1 MKKINVAVIGCGTI
15 SVMHLDSAASLSQ
28 ANLVAVCDIKEDRVN
43 KTAEKYN
50 CKAYTDY
57 KEMFRNEKL
66 DAVHI
71 CLPHYLH
78 TAVSRDAFEN
88 GINVLCE
95 KPMSIDYDD
104 AEKTLKLAKDK
115 NLLYG
120 VIFQCRYNTPAQKVK
135 EYINSG
141 KLGRVKSAVSILTWN
156 RSDEYYCL
164 SDWKGTWDKE
174 GGGVVIDQAIHSIDL
189 TNWLIDSEVKSVKSA
204 LYNRHHKIIDVE
216 DTADGIIEYE
226 NGTTY
231 TFFAM
236 NNFGVDA
243 PIEIRLVC
251 ENGYVNLSY
260 EFADITFSDGTKEHI
275 ENHNQ
280 KIVSYSGGK
289 DYWGTQHAV
298 QINNFYN
305 AVLGLEPLEITAESA
320 LKTQKIICEIYKSSK
335 LNLKK

>member
-1 MKKINVAVIGCGTI
+1 M
-15 SVMHLDSAASLSQ
+15 
-28 ANLVAVCDIKEDRVN
+28 
-43 KTAEKYN
+43 
-50 CKAYTDY
+50 
-57 KEMFRNEKL
+57 
-66 DAVHI
+66 
-71 CLPHYLH
+71 
-78 TAVSRDAFEN
+78 
-88 GINVLCE
+88 
-95 KPMSIDYDD
+95 
-104 AEKTLKLAKDK
+104 
-115 NLLYG
+115 
-120 VIFQCRYNTPAQKVK
+120 
-135 EYINSG
+135 
-141 KLGRVKSAVSILTWN
+141 
-156 RSDEYYCL
+156 
-164 SDWKGTWDKE
+164 
-174 GGGVVIDQAIHSIDL
+174 IDQAIHSIDL
-189 TNWLIDSEVKSVKSA
+189 TNWLIDSEVKSVRSA

-231 TFFAM
+231 SFFAM

-243 PIEIRLVC
+243 PIEIKLVC

-305 AVLGLEPLEITAESA
+305 AVLGREPLEITAESA
-320 LKTQKIICEIYKSSK
+320 LKTQKIICEIYKPSK